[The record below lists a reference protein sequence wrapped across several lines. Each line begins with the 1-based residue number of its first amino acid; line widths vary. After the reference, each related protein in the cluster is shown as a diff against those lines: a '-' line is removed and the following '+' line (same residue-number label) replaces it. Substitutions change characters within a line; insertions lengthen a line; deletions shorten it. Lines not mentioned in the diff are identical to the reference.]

1 MIRTVEN
8 ALQLARLI
16 ADLKDVSFPF
26 TLVIGKDRK
35 RTNAMNRTIHRW
47 FGEIAAQKGDMTLAE
62 VKADCNLTYG
72 VPIKLRED
80 PEWSAAFSYIFDAL
94 NRPSKCKAL
103 RVLDIPVTRNM
114 TVPQLCEYM
123 DQMFRDYRA
132 EGFYLTDPELQK
144 YQEVA

>member
-8 ALQLARLI
+8 AADQARLA
-16 ADLKDVSFPF
+16 ADVKGMTLPF
-26 TLVIGKDRK
+26 TVAFGQDKK
-35 RTNAMNRTIHRW
+35 RSNAMNRTIHKW
-47 FGEIAAQKGDMTLAE
+47 FSEIATQKGDMTLAE

-132 EGFYLTDPELQK
+132 EGFYLTDPELQR